1 MKAFIVHRMS
11 MRAEAKQFLASLAK
25 SDDIFIEPVVLKKSA
40 GSQWKKL
47 AKNKLLSAEIVI
59 IFDNGA
65 CAESENTMW
74 EINLARRV
82 EKSIV
87 SLSRDDISNRN
98 VIELQSFY
106 DFSSEFEECF
116 VEPPNGKDQLFE
128 LYKIMVTSSD
138 QLVQRRQVMNGF
150 FITVIGALI
159 GAYGLVAA
167 QGLLSE
173 STLFVLYLFTLSA
186 Y

>member
-25 SDDIFIEPVVLKKSA
+25 SVDIFIEPVVLKKSA

-59 IFDNGA
+59 IFDNVA

-98 VIELQSFY
+98 VIELQS
-106 DFSSEFEECF
+106 
-116 VEPPNGKDQLFE
+116 
-128 LYKIMVTSSD
+128 
-138 QLVQRRQVMNGF
+138 
-150 FITVIGALI
+150 
-159 GAYGLVAA
+159 
-167 QGLLSE
+167 LL
-173 STLFVLYLFTLSA
+173 
-186 Y
+186 

>member
-1 MKAFIVHRMS
+1 M
-11 MRAEAKQFLASLAK
+11 E
-25 SDDIFIEPVVLKKSA
+25 
-40 GSQWKKL
+40 KL

-74 EINLARRV
+74 EINLTKRV

-87 SLSRDDISNRN
+87 SLSRDDISNKN

-150 FITVIGALI
+150 FITVIGTLI
-159 GAYGLVAA
+159 GAYELVTA

-173 STLFVLYLFTLSA
+173 STLFVL
-186 Y
+186 